1 MSRCWSRLRAE
12 SAVPGLLASAAVKN
26 YTDWWLKQQMLF
38 LPVLEAEKSKIK
50 VLRYWVP
57 SEGPLPDSQMAICL
71 LCPHMVGRE
80 RKASSLLSLL

>member
-1 MSRCWSRLRAE
+1 
-12 SAVPGLLASAAVKN
+12 
-26 YTDWWLKQQMLF
+26 MLF

-71 LCPHMVGRE
+71 LCPHMVGQE